1 MRTIILLSVASLGLA
16 SCNSGTETPAG
27 TATTDAALVNDMAE
41 TPSASGAGTGTAMAG
56 ADQQFVATVA
66 ASDAFEIQSSELAR
80 TKATSK
86 AVKDFAAMMIDHHTK
101 SSAELKQ
108 AALGASPSVPV
119 TAQLTAAQQVDLDA
133 LRNAGADF
141 DKVYAQKQVAAHEAA
156 RSLLSDYSTTGAPGP
171 LRDFASRTVTVVS
184 GHLEQARKLPQ

>member
-1 MRTIILLSVASLGLA
+1 
-16 SCNSGTETPAG
+16 
-27 TATTDAALVNDMAE
+27 
-41 TPSASGAGTGTAMAG
+41 MAG
-56 ADQQFVATVA
+56 ADQQFVGAVA
-66 ASDAFEIQSSELAR
+66 ASDAFEIQSSELAQ

-101 SSAELKQ
+101 SSADLKK

-119 TAQLTAAQQVDLDA
+119 NAQLTAAQQVDLDA

-156 RSLLSDYSTTGAPGP
+156 RTLLSDYSATGAPGP
-171 LRDFASRTVTVVS
+171 LRDFASKTVTVVT